1 MTVFL
6 GLLISCCSE
15 FALGSFDQGLKLC
28 FSMWEGGGKGPASV
42 YEWLSVR
49 RGVWLDVV
57 LIARELW
64 MAFLR
69 V

>member
-1 MTVFL
+1 MERR
-6 GLLISCCSE
+6 G
-15 FALGSFDQGLKLC
+15 QGAC
-28 FSMWEGGGKGPASV
+28 FCV
-42 YEWLSVR
+42 YEWLNVR
-49 RGVWLDVV
+49 RRVWLDVV